1 MTILTVRFASKAL
14 AKQTTFNVIHPDHG
28 DGPFPVLIQVHGFS
42 DDCNTWLTNSSI
54 ARHVANLPMIVVLPD
69 GGTARYL
76 NVRVHDRFVQEN
88 YEDLIMRDIPEQ
100 MTRMFRV
107 REGKWAI
114 GGLSMGGYGALR
126 LGMKHP
132 DRFASIWAHSAGLRQ
147 VDPALAS
154 MLDDP
159 KDADVE
165 HWAALLAG
173 IEDQPII
180 SFDCG
185 VDDYLLSHNRD
196 LHVYLD
202 QVGLTHN
209 YTEHPGDHTWDYWD
223 DHVKEALAQHAQ
235 VFGIES
241 VQ

>member
-1 MTILTVRFASKAL
+1 MSILSVRFSSRAL

-28 DGPFPVLIQVHGFS
+28 EGPFPVLVQLHGFS
-42 DDCNTWLTNSSI
+42 DDCSSWLTNSNI
-54 ARHVANLPMIVVLPD
+54 ARHVASLPLIVVLPD
-69 GGTARYL
+69 GGTSRYL
-76 NVRVHDRFVQEN
+76 NVKTHERFVQEN

-100 MTRMFRV
+100 VLRMFHV

-147 VDPALAS
+147 VDPALAQ

-165 HWAALLAG
+165 HWASVLAG
-173 IEDQPII
+173 REQPVI

-185 VDDYLLSHNRD
+185 VDDSLLAYNRD
-196 LHVYLD
+196 LHAYLESIG
-202 QVGLTHN
+202 VNHT
-209 YTEHPGDHTWDYWD
+209 YKEHAGAHTWDYWD
-223 DHVKEALAQHAQ
+223 LHVKEALIQHAS
-235 VFGIES
+235 VLGIEPES
-241 VQ
+241 